1 MEDTQAVTTVVDASA
16 SSADIALANDFEMLP
31 WVRHLNQVPD
41 LAGEIG
47 ERIANRERLWNIARF
62 YGVKRQQLMRWLKAD
77 PDRYAEYEAGLEAMA
92 DELAM
97 DTLDEVAAATSETVG
112 VAKLRTD
119 TYFKF
124 AGKLDASRWGDKA
137 GMSVQAVGNITI
149 IHESS

>member
-1 MEDTQAVTTVVDASA
+1 M
-16 SSADIALANDFEMLP
+16 FP
-31 WVRHLNQVPD
+31 WVRQLNRMPD

-77 PDRYAEYEAGLEAMA
+77 PERYAEYEAGLEAMA

-124 AGKLDASRWGDKA
+124 AGKLDAARWGDKA